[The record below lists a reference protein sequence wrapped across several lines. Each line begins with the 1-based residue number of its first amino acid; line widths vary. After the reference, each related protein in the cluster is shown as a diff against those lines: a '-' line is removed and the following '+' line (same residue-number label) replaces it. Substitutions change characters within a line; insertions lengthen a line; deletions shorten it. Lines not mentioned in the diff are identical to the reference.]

1 MDYGE
6 LMAGGIKLMVFGMGM
21 VYVFLI
27 IMIILMSIMSKLL
40 APYANFLVKQQP
52 VKKAKASN
60 ASAGGKT
67 LSAEDRLLAKAA
79 IEAVKMHRGS

>member
-1 MDYGE
+1 MGQMLMDGVKAVV
-6 LMAGGIKLMVFGMGM
+6 LGMGM

-52 VKKAKASN
+52 VKKAAKP
-60 ASAGGKT
+60 SAGGGKT
-67 LSAEDRLLAKAA
+67 LSAEDRILAKAA
-79 IEAVKMHRGS
+79 IEAVKMHRGA

>member
-1 MDYGE
+1 MGQMLMDGVKAVV
-6 LMAGGIKLMVFGMGM
+6 LGMGM